1 MHRVSCDQCGGKK
14 LSYIEKTLMFKCEN
28 CGASF
33 RDPEWSKEI
42 QDRST
47 IKTSLGSK
55 KPVVINTGDG
65 NVSITFVG
73 QSHLPKV
80 GLYLGIIAS
89 TITIAR
95 FTLPYIIPLFN
106 EDVEFVNELSR
117 GFFAWPWFLSI
128 MAVAL
133 IVSIALLVYKN
144 KKQKKK
150 QPVDVPSIENA
161 KEKSGRKVFIVAVV
175 GLALIL
181 PLTLAL
187 PLINRGA
194 PPPARAT
201 APAGMVRVGGGTKMI
216 GGRNVTL
223 STFNMARHLVMQGEW
238 YDLMGTRP
246 SHFTGTN
253 WRSLPV
259 EGVSWFDA
267 IEFANAKSH
276 RASLTPAYTISGT
289 QANRTVTWN
298 RGANGYRL
306 PTEAEWEFAARG
318 GMVCRGNYEFSG
330 SNTVGTVAWY
340 MGNSGGGTQP
350 VGMLRPNALG
360 IYDMS
365 GNVWEWVWDPVR
377 ATSGSNRVLRGG
389 SWVSTSANAR
399 SADRNGTAPSNRNR
413 NIGFRLVRP

>member
-1 MHRVSCDQCGGKK
+1 
-14 LSYIEKTLMFKCEN
+14 
-28 CGASF
+28 
-33 RDPEWSKEI
+33 
-42 QDRST
+42 
-47 IKTSLGSK
+47 
-55 KPVVINTGDG
+55 
-65 NVSITFVG
+65 
-73 QSHLPKV
+73 
-80 GLYLGIIAS
+80 
-89 TITIAR
+89 
-95 FTLPYIIPLFN
+95 
-106 EDVEFVNELSR
+106 
-117 GFFAWPWFLSI
+117 

-276 RASLTPAYTISGT
+276 RASL
-289 QANRTVTWN
+289 
-298 RGANGYRL
+298 
-306 PTEAEWEFAARG
+306 
-318 GMVCRGNYEFSG
+318 
-330 SNTVGTVAWY
+330 
-340 MGNSGGGTQP
+340 
-350 VGMLRPNALG
+350 
-360 IYDMS
+360 
-365 GNVWEWVWDPVR
+365 
-377 ATSGSNRVLRGG
+377 
-389 SWVSTSANAR
+389 
-399 SADRNGTAPSNRNR
+399 
-413 NIGFRLVRP
+413 